1 MRVLFIVPYSSEGA
15 SNRYRVEQYLPYL
28 KKEGMD
34 YDIRPFVFKE
44 FYEIIYLKR
53 GFFKKIIYFIKS
65 LFNRIY
71 DILMLY
77 KYDLV
82 FIHREA
88 CPFGPPVF
96 EWLVYKSNKPIIFD
110 FDDAIFLQ
118 NFNPINRIYRFLKFP
133 SKTNMIIKMSSA
145 VIVAN
150 KFLLEYS
157 LALNKKTNIIATS
170 IDTEKFYVTR
180 KTDSRLI
187 VGWIGSP
194 TTAVYL
200 RIIFNAM
207 QSLSRKYAFILRII
221 GAGTEI
227 SIPGVKIENCAWQLD
242 REIQDFQSLDIGIY
256 PMPDTL
262 WTRGKAGFKAIQYM
276 AVGVPVVASSVG
288 IINEIIQDGVNGF
301 LADNDTQWIES
312 IAQLIEDHSLREK
325 IGLEGR
331 KTAKERFSVQAN
343 VHRFIRVLKRDGN
356 WGTNE
361 YESE

>member
-1 MRVLFIVPYSSEGA
+1 MRILFIVPYSSEGA

-65 LFNRIY
+65 LFNRIH

-88 CPFGPPVF
+88 CPFGPPIF
-96 EWLVYKSNKPIIFD
+96 EWLIYKSNKPIIFD
-110 FDDAIFLQ
+110 FDDAIFLK

-133 SKTNMIIKMSSA
+133 SKTSMIIKMSSA

-157 LALNKKTNIIATS
+157 AALNTKTNIIATS
-170 IDTEKFYVTR
+170 IDIEKFCVVK
-180 KTDSRLI
+180 KTNNRII

-194 TTAVYL
+194 TTALYL
-200 RIIFNAM
+200 KIIFNVM
-207 QSLSRKYAFILRII
+207 QSLSRKYDFILRIV
-221 GAGTEI
+221 GAGREI
-227 SIPGVKIENCAWQLD
+227 SIPGVKIENCDWQLN
-242 REIQDFQSLDIGIY
+242 REIEDFQSLDIGIY

-288 IINEIIQDGVNGF
+288 IINEIIQHGVNGF
-301 LADNDTQWIES
+301 LADNDRQWIES
-312 IAQLIEDHSLREK
+312 IAHLTEDRFFREK
-325 IGLEGR
+325 IGLAGR
-331 KTAKERFSVQAN
+331 KTVKEGFSVQVNA
-343 VHRFIRVLKRDGN
+343 HRFIAALKRDG
-356 WGTNE
+356 E
-361 YESE
+361 LQCK